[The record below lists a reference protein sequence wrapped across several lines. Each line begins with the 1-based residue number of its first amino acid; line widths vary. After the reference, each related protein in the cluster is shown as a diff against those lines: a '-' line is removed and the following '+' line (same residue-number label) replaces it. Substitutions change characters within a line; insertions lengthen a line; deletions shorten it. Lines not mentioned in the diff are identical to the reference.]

1 MENNKGFTL
10 VELLA
15 TITILAIIGL
25 ITIPVITKSINSAT
39 NNAYEVQEKALI
51 LGAKSW
57 GADEENFYKLPIS
70 GQTISVTLKDLKT
83 GGYVDSDITNVST
96 NEKFDDDC
104 TKVDISNIN
113 GKLSYKVNLS
123 TCKEE

>member
-1 MENNKGFTL
+1 MKNNKGFTL

-15 TITILAIIGL
+15 TITILVVIGL

-39 NNAYEVQEKALI
+39 NNAYEAQEKALI

-57 GADEENFYKLPIS
+57 GAAEENFYKLPTS
-70 GQTISVTLKDLKT
+70 GQTISVTLKDLKK
-83 GGYVDSDITNVST
+83 GGYVNSYITNVST
-96 NEKFDDDC
+96 NEKFDDNC
-104 TKVDISNIN
+104 TKVDISNKD

-123 TCKEE
+123 TCKAE